1 MPSCFETSH
10 TSPSF
15 ILTTSFRAVT
25 EIHTPLKE
33 TMVALHF
40 NAPHMHSYI
49 VIFKC
54 TNCQGLQLLIWWRFH
69 YIVIFLDLLLLVVPT
84 EGVTVVTSNSNCYN
98 LLLSTLQCVISHVF
112 ITLINEE
119 CPMLPNYTLNLKLNI
134 ILWRPYT
141 HQKPFHTPISETGQ
155 SCCIKVSVNS
165 PFSHQTFQEKEP
177 HLQVLIKAAALAKR
191 NANAESRPPSV
202 PTPWPQESHLSLH
215 AGQRYMSACV
225 LHNSTKTKTMDFEWG
240 CTYTGCQRR
249 LLKWVH
255 I

>member
-69 YIVIFLDLLLLVVPT
+69 YMVIFLDLLLLVVPT
-84 EGVTVVTSNSNCYN
+84 EGVIVVTSNSNCYN

-112 ITLINEE
+112 IPLINEE

-141 HQKPFHTPISETGQ
+141 HTPKAVSHTNFWNRSVMLYKGFSQQ
-155 SCCIKVSVNS
+155 SLFSPNFPRERASFASVN
-165 PFSHQTFQEKEP
+165 Q
-177 HLQVLIKAAALAKR
+177 
-191 NANAESRPPSV
+191 
-202 PTPWPQESHLSLH
+202 
-215 AGQRYMSACV
+215 
-225 LHNSTKTKTMDFEWG
+225 G
-240 CTYTGCQRR
+240 CCTC
-249 LLKWVH
+249 
-255 I
+255 